1 MGIQW
6 WETSTLGRKM
16 GKTLTEGLCGD
27 WHLSRALSYGQTWTF
42 GDKKRMTDKQGNCGD
57 EGTEVGKVLD
67 MSQDRECWVGHLES
81 KVGKVSVAPNG
92 QPD

>member
-1 MGIQW
+1 
-6 WETSTLGRKM
+6 
-16 GKTLTEGLCGD
+16 
-27 WHLSRALSYGQTWTF
+27 
-42 GDKKRMTDKQGNCGD
+42 MTDKQGNCGD